1 MCLGS
6 SCRLGAI
13 NCHQKPI
20 RCVWAPLVAL
30 HGAINCHQKAIHGT
44 HLRSRAA
51 PQIGGCK
58 DGRID
63 VLYAELNQIG
73 FDPLP

>member
-13 NCHQKPI
+13 NCQ
-20 RCVWAPLVAL
+20 
-30 HGAINCHQKAIHGT
+30 QKAIHGT